1 MGRLKRNLW
10 SRFEPLYEHWG
21 RDVSETGPSIE
32 GRDMPIAQS
41 QAKPWHIRQA
51 MDQTGLTRRIMEH
64 HHAEKRPQEL
74 SSQEQKILDEGRQ
87 FTIPRLH
94 KDGRYHDRDDSMMT
108 TSEEELLMLSGI
120 DPASLGGAGE
130 RDRFANLQFY
140 KQGEHPH

>member
-1 MGRLKRNLW
+1 MKMGTLLGWAYLFGLEWLSPEERTEVHDHYMRHGPHKPTRRRVAGAQNFEMGRLKRNLW

-21 RDVSETGPSIE
+21 RDVDKTGPSIE

-87 FTIPRLH
+87 FTIP
-94 KDGRYHDRDDSMMT
+94 
-108 TSEEELLMLSGI
+108 
-120 DPASLGGAGE
+120 
-130 RDRFANLQFY
+130 
-140 KQGEHPH
+140 